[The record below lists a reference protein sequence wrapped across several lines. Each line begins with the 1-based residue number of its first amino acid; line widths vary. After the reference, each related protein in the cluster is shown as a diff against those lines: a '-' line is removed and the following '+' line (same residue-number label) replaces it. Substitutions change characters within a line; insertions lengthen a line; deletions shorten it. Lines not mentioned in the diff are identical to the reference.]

1 MKQQFQKT
9 VFLVVFSMSLIFT
22 GCGPREASRDSSQ
35 PEPSELEIYYH
46 ADDEDPEFWNR
57 QPESESAAQE
67 SESAAQK
74 SESATQESGSAT
86 QEPEKQEEDEK
97 IVITLVTAGFQG
109 GMSNYSSFVDRF
121 NMSNKKYRVELETCE
136 YGEELGTM
144 RDRLLVEVGAGKGPD
159 IMSED
164 VFPLSQEIMD
174 SGFLV
179 DLAPYLEESGI
190 TSETFFSGYAP
201 GFSGDR
207 IYGVAPNMII
217 QNYYIA
223 PEVLGDREVPKDME
237 GLVDMLLEYPG
248 QGCLLGPQVASRYVL
263 QYFLKGS
270 EDLWGIIDWENNT
283 CDFTAP
289 IFSKI
294 LDVTK
299 KGHEDGR
306 KGYKPILD
314 NNGVDGSETEEEII
328 DKWFPG
334 YIPVGYYFD
343 DGPHY
348 LIQDNSDT
356 LMVNANTEHLEGAY
370 AFISYILSKSV
381 QSVYSEPMN
390 KELWEASVKRDFHWD
405 EEARQKRLEMYEDAR
420 YAVRRTEEILEIVYD
435 VSDNYIEGNLSKEE
449 TINQIQNRV
458 QLYLN
463 ERK

>member
-1 MKQQFQKT
+1 MMIQKRRGI
-9 VFLVVFSMSLIFT
+9 FMGLLFAALVVMS
-22 GCGPREASRDSSQ
+22 GCGSREASQNSS
-35 PEPSELEIYYH
+35 EPASSEIEIYYH
-46 ADDEDPEFWNR
+46 ADEEDPEFWNLE
-57 QPESESAAQE
+57 PETESAARE
-67 SESAAQK
+67 SEP
-74 SESATQESGSAT
+74 ATR
-86 QEPEKQEEDEK
+86 EPEKQEEDEK
-97 IVITLVTAGFQG
+97 IVITLVTAGFRG
-109 GMSNYSSFVDRF
+109 GMSNYSSLVERF
-121 NMSNKKYRVELETCE
+121 NRSNKKYRVELETCE

-164 VFPLSQEIMD
+164 VFPLSREIMD
-174 SGFLV
+174 GGALV

-207 IYGVAPNMII
+207 IYGVAPYMII
-217 QNYYIA
+217 KNYYIS
-223 PEVLGDREVPKDME
+223 PEVLGDREAPKDIE

-248 QGCLLGPQVASRYVL
+248 HGCLLGDSIKSRYVL
-263 QYFLKGS
+263 KYFLQGS

-299 KGHEDGR
+299 KGHEDGM
-306 KGYKPILD
+306 KGYEPILESD
-314 NNGVDGSETEEEII
+314 EVNGSRMDEDVIAQ
-328 DKWFPG
+328 WFPG
-334 YIPVGYYFD
+334 FIPVGYYFD

-370 AFISYILSKSV
+370 AFISYILSKSA
-381 QSVYSEPMN
+381 QESYSEPMN
-390 KELWEASVKRDFHWD
+390 KEVWETTVKRDYDWD
-405 EEARQKRLEMYEDAR
+405 EETHQKMLDIYEDAR
-420 YAVRRTEEILEIVYD
+420 YAVRRAEEILDIVYD
-435 VSDNYIEGNLSKEE
+435 VSDNYIDGNLSKEE

-463 ERK
+463 EHE